1 MSEAIGSTSSNGR
14 LVSGG
19 FGCLVKKIFLV
30 ALTVLALG
38 LPLLAQDSPAPLR
51 LVRTIPLSVDGRL
64 DHLSADVKGMR
75 LFVAAL
81 GNNSVEVIDLRAG
94 QVIRGITGPQK
105 PQGVW
110 YVEGLKKLFV
120 ASGNDGMCR
129 VYDGGTLAL
138 IESIKLDLGTDLVGY
153 NPRKKLLYVGYGGE
167 DAKKDFG
174 NVAIIDARNNKHI
187 GDIRTKVH
195 PGGILVD
202 ELGRH
207 IYITL
212 PATSEVAVI
221 DAGSNQ
227 ITKSWEA
234 VEAKRTVAFA
244 LDTANSRLFV
254 GTRTPGHI
262 IVYDTRSFKKVA
274 DFQAVGLLDS
284 MFFDARRKR
293 LYVTGG
299 EGFIDVFQQ
308 RDADHYSSLARIPTR
323 PIARTSLFVP
333 ELNRF
338 YVALPRKDNQSAEIR
353 VYEPQ

>member
-1 MSEAIGSTSSNGR
+1 
-14 LVSGG
+14 
-19 FGCLVKKIFLV
+19 
-30 ALTVLALG
+30 
-38 LPLLAQDSPAPLR
+38 
-51 LVRTIPLSVDGRL
+51 
-64 DHLSADVKGMR
+64 
-75 LFVAAL
+75 
-81 GNNSVEVIDLRAG
+81 VIDLRAG
-94 QVIRGITGPQK
+94 QAIRSIAGPQK

-138 IESIKLDLGTDLVGY
+138 IESIKLDLGADLVGY
-153 NPRKKLLYVGYGGE
+153 NPRRKLLYVGYGGE
-167 DAKKDFG
+167 DAKKDYG
-174 NVAIIDARNNKHI
+174 NVAIIDARKNKHI

-202 ELGRH
+202 DSGRR

-212 PATSEVAVI
+212 PAISEVAVI
-221 DAGSNQ
+221 DARNNE

-234 VEAKRTVAFA
+234 VEAKRTVTFA

-262 IVYDTRSFKKVA
+262 IVYDTRSFMKVA
-274 DFQAVGLLDS
+274 DFPAVGLLDG
-284 MFFDARRKR
+284 MFFDAHRKR

-299 EGFIDVFQQ
+299 EGFIDVFRQQ
-308 RDADHYSSLARIPTR
+308 DADHYAPLARIPTR

-333 ELNRF
+333 ELNR
-338 YVALPRKDNQSAEIR
+338 YYIAVPRRDNDPAEIR

>member
-1 MSEAIGSTSSNGR
+1 M
-14 LVSGG
+14 
-19 FGCLVKKIFLV
+19 KKTFLV
-30 ALTVLALG
+30 ALTVLALA
-38 LPLLAQDSPAPLR
+38 LPLLAQDSSAPLR
-51 LVRTIPLSVDGRL
+51 LVQTIPLSVDGRL
-64 DHLSADVKGMR
+64 DHLAADVKDMR

-94 QVIRGITGPQK
+94 QAIRSIAGLQK
-105 PQGVW
+105 PQGIW
-110 YVEGLKKLFV
+110 YAEALKKLFV

-129 VYDGGTLAL
+129 IYNVRTLEL
-138 IESIKLDLGTDLVGY
+138 IESIKLDLGADLVGY
-153 NPRKKLLYVGYGGE
+153 NPQKKLLYVGYGGE

-174 NVAIIDARNNKHI
+174 NVAIIDARKNKHI

-202 ELGRH
+202 DSGRR

-212 PATSEVAVI
+212 PAISEVAVI
-221 DAGSNQ
+221 DARSNE

-234 VEAKRTVAFA
+234 VEAKRTVTFA

-262 IVYDTRSFKKVA
+262 IVYDTNSFTKVA
-274 DFQAVGLLDS
+274 DFPAVGLLDG
-284 MFFDARRKR
+284 MFFDTRRKR

-308 RDADHYSSLARIPTR
+308 RDADHYESLARIPTR

-333 ELNRF
+333 ELDRY
-338 YVALPRKDNQSAEIR
+338 YVAVPRKDNQTAEIR

>member
-1 MSEAIGSTSSNGR
+1 M
-14 LVSGG
+14 V
-19 FGCLVKKIFLV
+19 
-30 ALTVLALG
+30 LTLAL
-38 LPLLAQDSPAPLR
+38 PLVAQDSRAPLR
-51 LVRTIPLSVDGRL
+51 LVQTIPLSVDGRL

-81 GNNSVEVIDLRAG
+81 GNNSVEVIDLREGRA
-94 QVIRGITGPQK
+94 IRSIAGPQK

-129 VYDGGTLAL
+129 VYDGKTLEL
-138 IESIKLDLGTDLVGY
+138 IESIKLDLGADLVGY
-153 NPRKKLLYVGYGGE
+153 NQRKKLLYAGYGGE

-174 NVAIIDARNNKHI
+174 NVAIIDARKNKHI

-202 ELGRH
+202 DLGRR

-221 DAGSNQ
+221 DTRRNEIS
-227 ITKSWEA
+227 KSWEA
-234 VEAKRTVAFA
+234 VEAKRTVTFA

-262 IVYDTRSFKKVA
+262 IVYDITSFKKMA
-274 DFQAVGLLDS
+274 DFPAVGLLDG
-284 MFFDARRKR
+284 MFFDAHRKR

-299 EGFIDVFQQ
+299 EGFVDVFQQ
-308 RDADHYSSLARIPTR
+308 RDADHYDSLARIPTR

-333 ELNRF
+333 ELDRY
-338 YVALPRKDNQSAEIR
+338 YVAVPRKDNQTAEIR